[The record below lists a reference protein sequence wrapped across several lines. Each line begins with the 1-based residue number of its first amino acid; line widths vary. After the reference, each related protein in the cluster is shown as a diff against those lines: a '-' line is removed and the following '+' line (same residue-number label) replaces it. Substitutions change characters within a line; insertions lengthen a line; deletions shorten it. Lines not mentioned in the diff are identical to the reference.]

1 MAKRKPDLTQVKA
14 KEVKFDKNEA
24 AKPSSSNRALGK
36 RRPGKITKSRLE
48 GLLPKGSKHNIS
60 DALLGMVDRMEDDT
74 GLPQEMLEE
83 DVMSYMYILKQAPR
97 TSVEELINAV
107 KFCNLKR
114 NHTNEDAWKIVFP
127 ERHDKLIADGKQI
140 ANHVSMYNGTKL
152 VQEIDKEMLIPFHI
166 QYAAYQH
173 KAIKKQYDLMNG
185 RAAPN
190 ANGEQMSVSPMVQM
204 LASKALLEA
213 TKMPE
218 TAKIDLTVSKSD
230 EEVSMQQEMNQQL
243 AQLVKM
249 QKARLNA
256 GESIETVQQIGVN
269 FNSNDA
275 IDAEIEE
282 DYSGGGS
289 MGSRN

>member
-1 MAKRKPDLTQVKA
+1 MAQIRKPNLTEVKA
-14 KEVKFDKNEA
+14 NKATFDKKKA
-24 AKPSSSNRALGK
+24 AKPSSSNRTLGP
-36 RRPGKITKSRLE
+36 RRPGKITKARLE

-60 DALLGMVDRMEDDT
+60 DKVLDLVDNMENDT

-83 DVMSYMYILKQAPR
+83 DVMSYMYVLKKAPR

-114 NHTNEDAWKIVFP
+114 NHTNTEAWKIVFP
-127 ERHDKLIADGKQI
+127 ERHDRLVEDGKQI
-140 ANHVSMYNGTKL
+140 DNHVAMYNSTKL

-166 QYAAYQH
+166 QYASYQH
-173 KAIKKQYDLMNG
+173 AAIKKQYDLMNG

-190 ANGEQMSVSPMVQM
+190 ANGEPMTVSPMVQH

-230 EEVSMQQEMNQQL
+230 EEVSMQQEMNTQL

-249 QKARLNA
+249 QKARLVA
-256 GESIETVQQIGVN
+256 GEDISTVQQIGIA
-269 FNSNDA
+269 FNEQA
-275 IDAEIEE
+275 IDAEIE
-282 DYSGGGS
+282 
-289 MGSRN
+289 

>member
-1 MAKRKPDLTQVKA
+1 MAKRKPDLTEVKA
-14 KEVKFDKNEA
+14 KEVKFDKRQA
-24 AKPSSSNRALGK
+24 AKPSSSNRMLGK

-60 DALLGMVDRMEDDT
+60 DALLDMVDRMEDDT

-127 ERHDKLIADGKQI
+127 DRHEKLTADSKQI
-140 ANHVSMYNGTKL
+140 ANHVSMYNSTKL

-166 QYAAYQH
+166 QYMGYANA
-173 KAIKKQYDLMNG
+173 AIKKQYELMNG
-185 RAAPN
+185 RASPN
-190 ANGEQMSVSPMVQM
+190 ANGEPMTVSPMVQH

-230 EEVSMQQEMNQQL
+230 EEVSMQQEMNTQL

-256 GESIETVQQIGVN
+256 GESIETVQQIGVS
-269 FNSNDA
+269 FNGDA
-275 IDAEIEE
+275 IEAEIEE
-282 DYSGGGS
+282 
-289 MGSRN
+289 

>member
-1 MAKRKPDLTQVKA
+1 MAKRKPNLTEVKA
-14 KEVKFDKNEA
+14 KEVKFDRRQA
-24 AKPSSSNRALGK
+24 AKPSSSNRPLGK

-60 DALLGMVDRMEDDT
+60 DALLDMIDKMEDDT

-83 DVMSYMYILKQAPR
+83 DVMSYMYLLKKAPR
-97 TSVEELINAV
+97 TSVEELVNAV

-127 ERHDKLIADGKQI
+127 ERHEKLIAEGKQI
-140 ANHVSMYNGTKL
+140 ANHVAMFNATKL

-166 QYAAYQH
+166 QYASYQH
-173 KAIKKQYDLMNG
+173 KAVNKLYNLMNG
-185 RAAPN
+185 RSSPN

-204 LASKALLEA
+204 LSAKSLLEA

-218 TAKIDLTVSKSD
+218 TAKIDMTISQS
-230 EEVSMQQEMNQQL
+230 EESISMQQEMNSQL
-243 AQLVKM
+243 AQLVKA

-256 GESIETVQQIGVN
+256 GEDISTVQQIGIN
-269 FNSNDA
+269 FNGDA

-282 DYSGGGS
+282 
-289 MGSRN
+289 